1 MMMEKVCDN
10 SSFGVIGRDQISFG
24 EVKFEMLIKY
34 LSRNVEQ
41 EAKYINL
48 DFRARNQ
55 AVYANLKDINTQIL
69 FKIEDWMKITNGISG
84 NREEKI
90 FMNQP
95 WKTHKEVTEMTR
107 NQEKRKNETEQY
119 I

>member
-1 MMMEKVCDN
+1 MEKVCDN
-10 SSFGVIGRDQISFG
+10 SCFGVIGRDQISFG

-41 EAKYINL
+41 EAKYISL

-69 FKIEDWMKITNGISG
+69 FKIEDWMKITNGVSG

-95 WKTHKEVTEMTR
+95 WKTQRGHRDDKEPG
-107 NQEKRKNETEQY
+107 KKKK
-119 I
+119 